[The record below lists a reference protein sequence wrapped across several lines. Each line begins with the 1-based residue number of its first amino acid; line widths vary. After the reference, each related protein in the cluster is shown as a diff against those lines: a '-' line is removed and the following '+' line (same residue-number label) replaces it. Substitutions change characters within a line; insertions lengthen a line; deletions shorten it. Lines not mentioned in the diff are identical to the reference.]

1 VKRTEAV
8 VPFLRASA
16 ESVEPG
22 PWTLAGGGEL
32 DQRVEHWDPL
42 MDLQLEREI
51 TVDVDR
57 LLASTGVPD
66 AKAIA
71 AAGIWRS
78 ERTRLRGPG
87 APVPLGGGSG
97 TVTVSVMLNVAGV
110 AAGGNLELQTVLM
123 LTGGTTS
130 SSPIGATRAGSVL
143 WGDQL
148 SVALEGSASR
158 FPTQVV
164 DFAALTGIAD
174 DAPWSLEW
182 HPNDLEQPVLGAM
195 RLLVNSR
202 NPVAVDAV
210 GEGRAP
216 ESHAMASVIDFDV
229 TRALVFG
236 GLWNQEFLDGVEE
249 YEPETIGRMLVD
261 LLAGFWP
268 GTEPKVLAARLKR
281 APHALEAE
289 LQAKTGLLA

>member
-1 VKRTEAV
+1 MKRTEAV
-8 VPFLRASA
+8 APFLRASSD
-16 ESVEPG
+16 SVEPG

-32 DQRVEHWDPL
+32 DDRVEHWDPL

-51 TVDVDR
+51 MIDVDQ

-66 AKAIA
+66 AAAITA
-71 AAGIWRS
+71 AALWRS

-87 APVPLGGGSG
+87 ASVPLGGGSG
-97 TVTVSVMLNVAGV
+97 TTTVSVIIDVPGV
-110 AAGGNLELQTVLM
+110 SAGGNLELQTVLM
-123 LTGGTTS
+123 LAGDVASG
-130 SSPIGATRAGSVL
+130 SPIGAGRAGSVL
-143 WGDQL
+143 WGDRRR
-148 SVALEGSASR
+148 VALEGNASR

-202 NPVAVDAV
+202 NQVAVDAV
-210 GEGRAP
+210 GEGMAADSRAI
-216 ESHAMASVIDFDV
+216 ASVIDFDV

-236 GLWNQEFLDGVEE
+236 ALRNQEFLDGPDE
-249 YEPETIGRMLVD
+249 YGPDTIGRMLAE
-261 LLAGFWP
+261 LLDRFWP
-268 GTEPKVLAARLKR
+268 GTEPAALAARLSQS
-281 APHALEAE
+281 PHGLEAE
-289 LQAKTGLLA
+289 LQAKSRLLA